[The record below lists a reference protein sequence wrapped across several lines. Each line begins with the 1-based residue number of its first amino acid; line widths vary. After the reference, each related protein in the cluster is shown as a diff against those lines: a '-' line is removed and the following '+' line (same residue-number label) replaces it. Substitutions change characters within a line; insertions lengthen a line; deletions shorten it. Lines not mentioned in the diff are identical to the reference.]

1 MKVLFVGSGNHAK
14 ISPII
19 KAQGDSLVKAGVDV
33 DYYLIKGRGLKG
45 YLKQILPLRKYWK
58 SHHFDVVHAHY
69 SLSAYVAALAGV
81 KPLVVSLM
89 GSDVKATGWYS
100 RMVRLFCKLFR
111 WNNIIVK
118 SKDMADAAGIK
129 NVQIIPNG
137 VDMEM
142 FVPMDAEAC
151 RKKLGWEEGG
161 KHILFPADPDRME
174 KDFPLAQETVKLS
187 GKDITIHV
195 FRQVEH
201 KDTVLHYNA
210 ADVVLMTSKWEGS
223 PNAIKEAMA
232 CCRPIVSTDVGD
244 VKERLSGVEGCYV
257 TETRDPNELSNF
269 LKSVLEWKGRTNG
282 RDKIIADQLESKQ
295 IADRIITIY
304 KNTK

>member
-1 MKVLFVGSGNHAK
+1 
-14 ISPII
+14 
-19 KAQGDSLVKAGVDV
+19 
-33 DYYLIKGRGLKG
+33 
-45 YLKQILPLRKYWK
+45 
-58 SHHFDVVHAHY
+58 
-69 SLSAYVAALAGV
+69 
-81 KPLVVSLM
+81 
-89 GSDVKATGWYS
+89 
-100 RMVRLFCKLFR
+100 
-111 WNNIIVK
+111 
-118 SKDMADAAGIK
+118 
-129 NVQIIPNG
+129 VQIIPNG

-151 RKKLGWEEGG
+151 RQKLGWKEGG

-174 KDFPLAQETVKLS
+174 KDFPLAQETVKQS
-187 GKDITIHV
+187 GQDITIHV

-210 ADVVLMTSKWEGS
+210 ADAVLLTSKWEGS

-232 CCRPIVSTDVGD
+232 CCRPIVSTNVGD

-257 TETRDPNELSNF
+257 AETRDPNELSGF
-269 LKSVLEWKGRTNG
+269 LRNALEWKGRTNG

-295 IADRIITIY
+295 IADKIITIY